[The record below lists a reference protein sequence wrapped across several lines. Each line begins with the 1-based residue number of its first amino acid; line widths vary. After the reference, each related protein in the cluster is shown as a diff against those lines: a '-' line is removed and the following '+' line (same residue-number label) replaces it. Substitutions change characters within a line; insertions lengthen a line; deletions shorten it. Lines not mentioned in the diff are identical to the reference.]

1 MPVIVLTT
9 EIYAPIEICFDLARS
24 IDLHKIS
31 TENSKEEAIA
41 GVTSGLIGLGEEVTW
56 EATHLCIR
64 QRLSSV
70 ITAFEYPYF
79 FRDEMT
85 NGAFN
90 MFRHDHRFEEV
101 KGKTIM
107 LDTFEFESPLFV
119 LGRII
124 NKLFLTRY
132 LANLITK
139 RNLVIKT
146 YAESTKWK
154 QILKQK

>member
-1 MPVIVLTT
+1 MLST

-24 IDLHKIS
+24 IDLHKLS
-31 TENSKEEAIA
+31 TASSKEEAVA
-41 GVTSGLIGLGEEVTW
+41 GVTAGLIGFGEEVTW
-56 EATHLCIR
+56 EATHFGIR
-64 QRLSSV
+64 QRLSSA
-70 ITAFEYPYF
+70 ITAYEYPHF

-85 NGAFN
+85 KGAFN
-90 MFRHDHRFEEV
+90 MIRHDHRFERAE
-101 KGKTIM
+101 GKTIM

-132 LANLITK
+132 LTNLITK
-139 RNLVIKT
+139 RNLLIKT

-154 QILKQK
+154 QILNK